1 MIEKND
7 ILTGKVQS
15 FGSDGEGVVCAGGCV
30 FFVPYALP
38 GEEISFKA
46 LKIKGNTGY
55 GKIEKVIVPA
65 KGRVQPKCPV
75 FYTCGGC
82 QLQHADYETQ
92 REFKREKVKNALRK
106 IGGVE
111 AEVSPVVA
119 CESEYGYRNKL
130 QIPVGVDANGHT
142 ALGFYAER
150 SHRLVPAEKCYIHP
164 AWAEDLMAAF
174 REYIAVSGAK
184 GYDERTKKGLL
195 RHLVAREIDGKLL
208 VTVVATARK
217 LPCEAWLTGRLQKL
231 FPGCGVYVNV
241 NTGDTNVIFGDRFY
255 LLCGA
260 ARLEG
265 RTGGIAYE
273 AGAETFV
280 QVNPEIREKLYE
292 RAMEACFAGGA
303 DTVIDAYSGGGLMT
317 AMAAKRCK
325 RAYGVELNKEASACA
340 EALKAKNGLQNMTN
354 ICGDAAAEVPA
365 IMDRERAL
373 WQKESAGKAVSSP
386 HGYGEKV
393 ALILDPPR
401 AGVARSV
408 LQAILKSGIER
419 FVMISCN
426 PATLARDLGILT
438 GTLREENGVLVKVPA
453 AETGETTGKESGK
466 FFDGESTDGELP
478 DGAEELTDGE
488 LPDGAKEL
496 TDGELPDG
504 AGEREITAYYKIES
518 VEPFDMFPQTKHV
531 ETLVVLSHKKPD
543 SHLEAKIDFDN
554 TSLDKT
560 AIAERAETRKP
571 QEKTTYK
578 KIQEWIEEN
587 YGFKVHTAY
596 VAEVKRELG
605 LPMYDAPNAVDEL
618 KRPRQHPTE
627 QMTTAIKAALKHF
640 EII

>member
-15 FGSDGEGVVCAGGCV
+15 FGSDGEGVVCAEGCV

-142 ALGFYAER
+142 ELGFYAER

-265 RTGGIAYE
+265 RTGGISYE

-303 DTVIDAYSGGGLMT
+303 ETVIDAYSGGGLMT

-438 GTLREENGVLVKVPA
+438 GTLREENGVLVKAPA
-453 AETGETTGKESGK
+453 AETGETTEKEREK
-466 FFDGESTDGELP
+466 FFDGESI
-478 DGAEELTDGE
+478 
-488 LPDGAKEL
+488 
-496 TDGELPDG
+496 DGELPDG

-531 ETLVVLSHKKPD
+531 ETLVCLSKK
-543 SHLEAKIDFDN
+543 SEKHISIDVEFGESDGQI
-554 TSLDKT
+554 SLKKLQEELN
-560 AIAERAETRKP
+560 ERK
-571 QEKTTYK
+571 QKKKTTYK
-578 KIQEWIEEN
+578 DIQKWVEEN

-596 VAEVKRELG
+596 IAEVKRDLG
-605 LPMYDAPNAVDEL
+605 LPMYDAPNAVEEL
-618 KRPRQHPTE
+618 KRPRSHPTAE
-627 QMTTAIKAALKHF
+627 MSDAIKAALKHF

>member
-15 FGSDGEGVVCAGGCV
+15 FGSDGEGVVCAEGCV

-303 DTVIDAYSGGGLMT
+303 ETVIDAYSGGGLMT

-340 EALKAKNGLQNMTN
+340 EALKAKNGLLNMTN

-453 AETGETTGKESGK
+453 AATGETTGKESGK
-466 FFDGESTDGELP
+466 FFDGESIDGEM
-478 DGAEELTDGE
+478 
-488 LPDGAKEL
+488 
-496 TDGELPDG
+496 PDG

-531 ETLVVLSHKKPD
+531 ETLVCLSKK
-543 SHLEAKIDFDN
+543 SEKHISIDVEFGESDGQI
-554 TSLDKT
+554 SLKKLQEELN
-560 AIAERAETRKP
+560 ERK
-571 QEKTTYK
+571 QKKKTTYK
-578 KIQEWIEEN
+578 DIQKWVEEN

-596 VAEVKRELG
+596 IAEVKRDLG
-605 LPMYDAPNAVDEL
+605 LPMYDASNAVEEL
-618 KRPRQHPTE
+618 KRPRSHPTAE
-627 QMTTAIKAALKHF
+627 MSDAIKAALKHF

>member
-15 FGSDGEGVVCAGGCV
+15 FGSDGEGVVCAEGCV

-303 DTVIDAYSGGGLMT
+303 ETVIDAYSGGGLMT

-386 HGYGEKV
+386 HDYGEKV

-438 GTLREENGVLVKVPA
+438 GTLREENGVLVKAPA

-466 FFDGESTDGELP
+466 FFDVELP
-478 DGAEELTDGE
+478 DDAE
-488 LPDGAKEL
+488 EL

-531 ETLVVLSHKKPD
+531 ETLVVLSHKK
-543 SHLEAKIDFDN
+543 
-554 TSLDKT
+554 T
-560 AIAERAETRKP
+560 
-571 QEKTTYK
+571 
-578 KIQEWIEEN
+578 
-587 YGFKVHTAY
+587 GFSS
-596 VAEVKRELG
+596 
-605 LPMYDAPNAVDEL
+605 
-618 KRPRQHPTE
+618 
-627 QMTTAIKAALKHF
+627 
-640 EII
+640 

>member
-15 FGSDGEGVVCAGGCV
+15 FGSDGEGVVCAEGCV

-130 QIPVGVDANGHT
+130 QIPVGVDANGRT
-142 ALGFYAER
+142 ELGFYAER

-438 GTLREENGVLVKVPA
+438 GTLREENGVLVKAPA
-453 AETGETTGKESGK
+453 AETGETTEKEREK
-466 FFDGESTDGELP
+466 FFDGESI
-478 DGAEELTDGE
+478 
-488 LPDGAKEL
+488 
-496 TDGELPDG
+496 DGELPDG

-531 ETLVVLSHKKPD
+531 ETLVCLSKK
-543 SHLEAKIDFDN
+543 SEKHISIDVEFGESDGQI
-554 TSLDKT
+554 SLKKLQEELN
-560 AIAERAETRKP
+560 ERK
-571 QEKTTYK
+571 QKKKTTYK
-578 KIQEWIEEN
+578 DIQKWVEEN

-596 VAEVKRELG
+596 IAEVKRDLG
-605 LPMYDAPNAVDEL
+605 LPMYDAPNAVEEL
-618 KRPRQHPTE
+618 KRPRSHPTAE
-627 QMTTAIKAALKHF
+627 MSDAIKAALKHF

>member
-15 FGSDGEGVVCAGGCV
+15 FGSDGEGVVCAEGCV

-453 AETGETTGKESGK
+453 AATGETTEKESGK
-466 FFDGESTDGELP
+466 FFDGESIDGDLP
-478 DGAEELTDGE
+478 DGAE
-488 LPDGAKEL
+488 KL

-531 ETLVVLSHKKPD
+531 ETLVCLSKK
-543 SHLEAKIDFDN
+543 SEKHISIDVEFGESDGQI
-554 TSLDKT
+554 SLKKLQK
-560 AIAERAETRKP
+560 ELNEQKLKK
-571 QEKTTYK
+571 KTTYK
-578 KIQEWIEEN
+578 DIQKWVEEN

-596 VAEVKRELG
+596 IAEVKRDLG
-605 LPMYDAPNAVDEL
+605 LPMYDAPNAVEEL
-618 KRPRQHPTE
+618 KRPRSHPTAE
-627 QMTTAIKAALKHF
+627 MSDAIKAALKHF

>member
-15 FGSDGEGVVCAGGCV
+15 FGSDGEGVVCAEGCV

-265 RTGGIAYE
+265 RTGGISYE

-373 WQKESAGKAVSSP
+373 WQKESAGEAVSSP

-438 GTLREENGVLVKVPA
+438 GTLREVNGVLVKAPA
-453 AETGETTGKESGK
+453 AETGETTEKEREK
-466 FFDGESTDGELP
+466 FFDGESIDGELP
-478 DGAEELTDGE
+478 DGAEELTDG
-488 LPDGAKEL
+488 
-496 TDGELPDG
+496 
-504 AGEREITAYYKIES
+504 AGEREITAYYEIES

-531 ETLVVLSHKKPD
+531 ETLVVLSHKK
-543 SHLEAKIDFDN
+543 
-554 TSLDKT
+554 T
-560 AIAERAETRKP
+560 
-571 QEKTTYK
+571 
-578 KIQEWIEEN
+578 
-587 YGFKVHTAY
+587 
-596 VAEVKRELG
+596 
-605 LPMYDAPNAVDEL
+605 
-618 KRPRQHPTE
+618 
-627 QMTTAIKAALKHF
+627 
-640 EII
+640 

>member
-15 FGSDGEGVVCAGGCV
+15 FGSDGEGVVCAEGCV

-373 WQKESAGKAVSSP
+373 WEKESAGKAVSSP

-466 FFDGESTDGELP
+466 FFDGESIDGELS
-478 DGAEELTDGE
+478 
-488 LPDGAKEL
+488 
-496 TDGELPDG
+496 DG

-531 ETLVVLSHKKPD
+531 ETLVCLSKKSEKHISIDVEFGESDGQISLKKLQEELNERKHKK
-543 SHLEAKIDFDN
+543 
-554 TSLDKT
+554 
-560 AIAERAETRKP
+560 
-571 QEKTTYK
+571 KTTYK
-578 KIQEWIEEN
+578 DIQMWVEEN

-596 VAEVKRELG
+596 IAEVKRELD
-605 LPMYDAPNAVDEL
+605 LPMYDAPNAVEEL
-618 KRPRQHPTE
+618 KRPRSHPTTE
-627 QMTTAIKAALKHF
+627 MSDAIKAALKHF

>member
-1 MIEKND
+1 
-7 ILTGKVQS
+7 
-15 FGSDGEGVVCAGGCV
+15 
-30 FFVPYALP
+30 
-38 GEEISFKA
+38 
-46 LKIKGNTGY
+46 
-55 GKIEKVIVPA
+55 
-65 KGRVQPKCPV
+65 
-75 FYTCGGC
+75 
-82 QLQHADYETQ
+82 
-92 REFKREKVKNALRK
+92 
-106 IGGVE
+106 
-111 AEVSPVVA
+111 
-119 CESEYGYRNKL
+119 
-130 QIPVGVDANGHT
+130 
-142 ALGFYAER
+142 
-150 SHRLVPAEKCYIHP
+150 
-164 AWAEDLMAAF
+164 MAAF

-265 RTGGIAYE
+265 RTGGISYE

-466 FFDGESTDGELP
+466 FFDGESI
-478 DGAEELTDGE
+478 DGE

-496 TDGELPDG
+496 TDGGLPDG

-531 ETLVVLSHKKPD
+531 ETLVVLSKKIPD
-543 SHLEAKIDFDN
+543 SHINIDVEFGEGEGQFSLKKI
-554 TSLDKT
+554 K
-560 AIAERAETRKP
+560 ERADERKP
-571 QEKTTYK
+571 KEKVTYK
-578 KIQEWIEEN
+578 MIQEYIEQT

-596 VAEVKRELG
+596 IAEVKRDVG
-605 LPMYDAPNAVDEL
+605 LPMYDAPNAVEEL
-618 KRPRQHPTE
+618 KRPRAHPTPRMVE
-627 QMTTAIKAALKHF
+627 AIKETLKHF

>member
-15 FGSDGEGVVCAGGCV
+15 FGSDGEGVVCAEGCV

-75 FYTCGGC
+75 FYMCGGC

-231 FPGCGVYVNV
+231 FPSCGVYVNV

-303 DTVIDAYSGGGLMT
+303 ETVIDAYSGGGLMT

-373 WQKESAGKAVSSP
+373 WQKESAGEAVSSP

-438 GTLREENGVLVKVPA
+438 GTLREGNGVLVKVPA

-466 FFDGESTDGELP
+466 FFDGELP
-478 DGAEELTDGE
+478 DGAEKLT
-488 LPDGAKEL
+488 
-496 TDGELPDG
+496 DG
-504 AGEREITAYYKIES
+504 AGERETTAYYEIES

-543 SHLEAKIDFDN
+543 SHLEVKIDFDN
-554 TSLDKT
+554 TSLDKM
-560 AIAERAETRKP
+560 AISKRAEKRKP

>member
-1 MIEKND
+1 M
-7 ILTGKVQS
+7 
-15 FGSDGEGVVCAGGCV
+15 
-30 FFVPYALP
+30 
-38 GEEISFKA
+38 
-46 LKIKGNTGY
+46 
-55 GKIEKVIVPA
+55 
-65 KGRVQPKCPV
+65 
-75 FYTCGGC
+75 
-82 QLQHADYETQ
+82 
-92 REFKREKVKNALRK
+92 
-106 IGGVE
+106 
-111 AEVSPVVA
+111 
-119 CESEYGYRNKL
+119 
-130 QIPVGVDANGHT
+130 
-142 ALGFYAER
+142 
-150 SHRLVPAEKCYIHP
+150 
-164 AWAEDLMAAF
+164 
-174 REYIAVSGAK
+174 
-184 GYDERTKKGLL
+184 
-195 RHLVAREIDGKLL
+195 
-208 VTVVATARK
+208 VATARK

-453 AETGETTGKESGK
+453 AETGETTGREREK
-466 FFDGESTDGELP
+466 FFDGESI
-478 DGAEELTDGE
+478 DGE

-543 SHLEAKIDFDN
+543 SHLEVKIDFDN

-560 AIAERAETRKP
+560 AIAERAEKRKP

>member
-15 FGSDGEGVVCAGGCV
+15 FGSDGEGVVCAEGCV

-303 DTVIDAYSGGGLMT
+303 DTVIDSYSGGGLMT

-438 GTLREENGVLVKVPA
+438 GTLREENGVLVKAPA

-466 FFDGESTDGELP
+466 FFDGEM
-478 DGAEELTDGE
+478 
-488 LPDGAKEL
+488 
-496 TDGELPDG
+496 PDG

-531 ETLVVLSHKKPD
+531 ETLVCLSKK
-543 SHLEAKIDFDN
+543 SEKHISIDVEFGESDGQI
-554 TSLDKT
+554 SLKKLQEELN
-560 AIAERAETRKP
+560 ERK
-571 QEKTTYK
+571 QKKKTTYK
-578 KIQEWIEEN
+578 DIQKWVEEN
-587 YGFKVHTAY
+587 YGFNVHTAY
-596 VAEVKRELG
+596 IAEVKRDLG
-605 LPMYDAPNAVDEL
+605 LPMYDAPNAVEEL
-618 KRPRQHPTE
+618 KRPRSHPTAE
-627 QMTTAIKAALKHF
+627 MSDAIKAALKHF

>member
-15 FGSDGEGVVCAGGCV
+15 FGSDGEGVVCAEGCV

-106 IGGVE
+106 IGGV
-111 AEVSPVVA
+111 AAVVSPVVA

-150 SHRLVPAEKCYIHP
+150 SHRLVPAEICYIHL
-164 AWAEDLMAAF
+164 AWAEELMAAF
-174 REYIAVSGAK
+174 REDIAVSGAK

-241 NTGDTNVIFGDRFY
+241 NTGDTNVIFGDKFY

-265 RTGGIAYE
+265 HTGGIAYE

-292 RAMEACFAGGA
+292 RAMEACFAGGTE
-303 DTVIDAYSGGGLMT
+303 TVIDAYSGGGLMT

-340 EALKAKNGLQNMTN
+340 EALKAKNGLRNMTN
-354 ICGDAAAEVPA
+354 ICGDAATEVPA

-373 WQKESAGKAVSSP
+373 WQKESAGKAVTSP

-466 FFDGESTDGELP
+466 FFDGESIDGEMP
-478 DGAEELTDGE
+478 DGAEESI
-488 LPDGAKEL
+488 
-496 TDGELPDG
+496 DGELPDG

-543 SHLEAKIDFDN
+543 SHIEVKIDFDN
-554 TSLDKT
+554 TSLDKM
-560 AIAERAETRKP
+560 AISERAEKRKP

>member
-15 FGSDGEGVVCAGGCV
+15 FGSDGEGVVCAEGCV

-111 AEVSPVVA
+111 AEVSPVVP

-150 SHRLVPAEKCYIHP
+150 SHRLVPVEKCYIHP

-241 NTGDTNVIFGDRFY
+241 NTGDTNVIFGDGFY

-303 DTVIDAYSGGGLMT
+303 ETVIDAYSGGGLMT

-466 FFDGESTDGELP
+466 FFDGESI
-478 DGAEELTDGE
+478 
-488 LPDGAKEL
+488 
-496 TDGELPDG
+496 DGELPDG
-504 AGEREITAYYKIES
+504 AGERKITAYYKIES

-531 ETLVVLSHKKPD
+531 ETLVVLSHKK
-543 SHLEAKIDFDN
+543 
-554 TSLDKT
+554 T
-560 AIAERAETRKP
+560 
-571 QEKTTYK
+571 
-578 KIQEWIEEN
+578 
-587 YGFKVHTAY
+587 
-596 VAEVKRELG
+596 
-605 LPMYDAPNAVDEL
+605 
-618 KRPRQHPTE
+618 
-627 QMTTAIKAALKHF
+627 
-640 EII
+640 

>member
-1 MIEKND
+1 
-7 ILTGKVQS
+7 
-15 FGSDGEGVVCAGGCV
+15 
-30 FFVPYALP
+30 
-38 GEEISFKA
+38 
-46 LKIKGNTGY
+46 
-55 GKIEKVIVPA
+55 
-65 KGRVQPKCPV
+65 
-75 FYTCGGC
+75 
-82 QLQHADYETQ
+82 
-92 REFKREKVKNALRK
+92 
-106 IGGVE
+106 
-111 AEVSPVVA
+111 
-119 CESEYGYRNKL
+119 
-130 QIPVGVDANGHT
+130 
-142 ALGFYAER
+142 
-150 SHRLVPAEKCYIHP
+150 
-164 AWAEDLMAAF
+164 
-174 REYIAVSGAK
+174 
-184 GYDERTKKGLL
+184 
-195 RHLVAREIDGKLL
+195 
-208 VTVVATARK
+208 
-217 LPCEAWLTGRLQKL
+217 
-231 FPGCGVYVNV
+231 

-453 AETGETTGKESGK
+453 AETGETTGREREK
-466 FFDGESTDGELP
+466 FFDGESI
-478 DGAEELTDGE
+478 DGE

-531 ETLVVLSHKKPD
+531 ETLVCLSKKSEKHISIDVEFGESDGQISLKKLQEELNEQKHKK
-543 SHLEAKIDFDN
+543 
-554 TSLDKT
+554 
-560 AIAERAETRKP
+560 
-571 QEKTTYK
+571 KTTYK
-578 KIQEWIEEN
+578 DIQKWVEEN
-587 YGFKVHTAY
+587 YGFNVHTAY
-596 VAEVKRELG
+596 IAEVKRNLC
-605 LPMYDAPNAVDEL
+605 LPMYDAPNAVEEL
-618 KRPRQHPTE
+618 KRPRSHPTAE
-627 QMTTAIKAALKHF
+627 MSDAIKAALKHF

>member
-15 FGSDGEGVVCAGGCV
+15 FGSDGEGVVYAEGCV

-174 REYIAVSGAK
+174 KEYIAVSGAK

-373 WQKESAGKAVSSP
+373 WLKEAAGKAVSSP
-386 HGYGEKV
+386 YGYGEKV

-438 GTLREENGVLVKVPA
+438 GTLREENGVLVKAPA
-453 AETGETTGKESGK
+453 AETGEATGKESGK
-466 FFDGESTDGELP
+466 FFDGESI
-478 DGAEELTDGE
+478 
-488 LPDGAKEL
+488 
-496 TDGELPDG
+496 DGELPDG

-531 ETLVVLSHKKPD
+531 ETLVVLSKKIPD
-543 SHLEAKIDFDN
+543 SHINIDVEFGEGEGQFSLKKI
-554 TSLDKT
+554 K
-560 AIAERAETRKP
+560 ERADERKP
-571 QEKTTYK
+571 KEKVTYK
-578 KIQEWIEEN
+578 MIQEYIEQT

-596 VAEVKRELG
+596 IAEVKRDVG
-605 LPMYDAPNAVDEL
+605 MPMYDAPNAVEEL
-618 KRPRQHPTE
+618 KRPRAHPTPRMVE
-627 QMTTAIKAALKHF
+627 AIKETLKYF

>member
-15 FGSDGEGVVCAGGCV
+15 FGSDGEGVVCAEGCV

-265 RTGGIAYE
+265 RTGGISYE

-386 HGYGEKV
+386 LGYGEKV

-438 GTLREENGVLVKVPA
+438 GTLREENDVLVKVPA
-453 AETGETTGKESGK
+453 AETGETSGK
-466 FFDGESTDGELP
+466 FFDGESI
-478 DGAEELTDGE
+478 
-488 LPDGAKEL
+488 
-496 TDGELPDG
+496 DGELPDG

-531 ETLVVLSHKKPD
+531 ETLVVLSKK
-543 SHLEAKIDFDN
+543 SEKHISIDVEFGERDGQI
-554 TSLDKT
+554 SLKKLQEELN
-560 AIAERAETRKP
+560 ERK
-571 QEKTTYK
+571 QKKKTTYK
-578 KIQEWIEEN
+578 DIQKWVEEN

-596 VAEVKRELG
+596 IAEVKRDLG
-605 LPMYDAPNAVDEL
+605 LPMYDAPNAVEEL
-618 KRPRQHPTE
+618 KRPRSHPTVE
-627 QMTTAIKAALKHF
+627 MSDAIKAALKHF

>member
-1 MIEKND
+1 M
-7 ILTGKVQS
+7 
-15 FGSDGEGVVCAGGCV
+15 
-30 FFVPYALP
+30 
-38 GEEISFKA
+38 
-46 LKIKGNTGY
+46 
-55 GKIEKVIVPA
+55 
-65 KGRVQPKCPV
+65 
-75 FYTCGGC
+75 
-82 QLQHADYETQ
+82 
-92 REFKREKVKNALRK
+92 
-106 IGGVE
+106 
-111 AEVSPVVA
+111 
-119 CESEYGYRNKL
+119 
-130 QIPVGVDANGHT
+130 
-142 ALGFYAER
+142 
-150 SHRLVPAEKCYIHP
+150 
-164 AWAEDLMAAF
+164 
-174 REYIAVSGAK
+174 
-184 GYDERTKKGLL
+184 
-195 RHLVAREIDGKLL
+195 
-208 VTVVATARK
+208 
-217 LPCEAWLTGRLQKL
+217 
-231 FPGCGVYVNV
+231 NV

-408 LQAILKSGIER
+408 LQAILKAGIER

-438 GTLREENGVLVKVPA
+438 GTLREENGVLVKAPA

-466 FFDGESTDGELP
+466 FFDGESIDGELP
-478 DGAEELTDGE
+478 DGAEELTD
-488 LPDGAKEL
+488 D
-496 TDGELPDG
+496 ELPDG

-531 ETLVVLSHKKPD
+531 ETLVVLFKKSASHIVVDVEFGEGEGQISLK
-543 SHLEAKIDFDN
+543 EAKK
-554 TSLDKT
+554 S
-560 AIAERAETRKP
+560 AEEQKP
-571 QEKTTYK
+571 KKKITYK
-578 KIQEWIEEN
+578 DIQRYVEEN

-596 VAEVKRELG
+596 IAEVKRELG
-605 LPMYDAPNAVDEL
+605 LPMYDAPNAVEEL
-618 KRPRQHPTE
+618 KRPRSHPTE
-627 QMTTAIKAALKHF
+627 EMTVAIKAALKHF
-640 EII
+640 KII

>member
-15 FGSDGEGVVCAGGCV
+15 FGSDGEGVVCAKGCV

-453 AETGETTGKESGK
+453 AETGETTGKEREK
-466 FFDGESTDGELP
+466 FFDDESI
-478 DGAEELTDGE
+478 
-488 LPDGAKEL
+488 
-496 TDGELPDG
+496 DGELPDG

-531 ETLVVLSHKKPD
+531 ETLVVLSKK
-543 SHLEAKIDFDN
+543 SEKHISIDVEFGESDGQI
-554 TSLDKT
+554 SLK
-560 AIAERAETRKP
+560 KL
-571 QEKTTYK
+571 QEELNEQKQKKKTTYK
-578 KIQEWIEEN
+578 DIQKWVEEN
-587 YGFKVHTAY
+587 YGFNVHTAY
-596 VAEVKRELG
+596 IAEVKRDLG
-605 LPMYDAPNAVDEL
+605 LPMYDAPNAVEEL
-618 KRPRQHPTE
+618 KRPRSHPTTE
-627 QMTTAIKAALKHF
+627 MSDAIKAALKHF

>member
-1 MIEKND
+1 M
-7 ILTGKVQS
+7 
-15 FGSDGEGVVCAGGCV
+15 
-30 FFVPYALP
+30 
-38 GEEISFKA
+38 
-46 LKIKGNTGY
+46 
-55 GKIEKVIVPA
+55 
-65 KGRVQPKCPV
+65 
-75 FYTCGGC
+75 
-82 QLQHADYETQ
+82 QHADYETQ

-438 GTLREENGVLVKVPA
+438 GTLREVNGVLVKAPA

-466 FFDGESTDGELP
+466 FFDGESIDGEM
-478 DGAEELTDGE
+478 
-488 LPDGAKEL
+488 
-496 TDGELPDG
+496 PDG

-531 ETLVVLSHKKPD
+531 ETLVVLSKK
-543 SHLEAKIDFDN
+543 SEKHISIDVEFGERDGQI
-554 TSLDKT
+554 SLKKLQEELN
-560 AIAERAETRKP
+560 ERK
-571 QEKTTYK
+571 QKKKTTYK
-578 KIQEWIEEN
+578 DIQKWVEEN

-596 VAEVKRELG
+596 IAEVKRDLG
-605 LPMYDAPNAVDEL
+605 LPMYDAPNAVEEL
-618 KRPRQHPTE
+618 KRPRSHPTVE
-627 QMTTAIKAALKHF
+627 MSDAIKAALKHF

>member
-15 FGSDGEGVVCAGGCV
+15 FGSDGEGVVCAEGCV

-38 GEEISFKA
+38 GEEISFKV

-303 DTVIDAYSGGGLMT
+303 ETVIDAYSGGGLMT

-373 WQKESAGKAVSSP
+373 WEKESAGKAVSSP

-438 GTLREENGVLVKVPA
+438 GTLREENGVLVKAPA
-453 AETGETTGKESGK
+453 AETGETTEKEREK
-466 FFDGESTDGELP
+466 FFDGELPDGELP
-478 DGAEELTDGE
+478 DGAEKLT
-488 LPDGAKEL
+488 
-496 TDGELPDG
+496 DG
-504 AGEREITAYYKIES
+504 AGERETTAYYEIES

-543 SHLEAKIDFDN
+543 SHLEVKIDFDN

-560 AIAERAETRKP
+560 AISERAEKRKP

-578 KIQEWIEEN
+578 KIQEWIEDN

>member
-15 FGSDGEGVVCAGGCV
+15 FGSDGEGVVCAEGCV

-453 AETGETTGKESGK
+453 AETGETTEKEREK
-466 FFDGESTDGELP
+466 FFDGESI
-478 DGAEELTDGE
+478 
-488 LPDGAKEL
+488 
-496 TDGELPDG
+496 DGELPDG

-531 ETLVVLSHKKPD
+531 ETLVVLSKKIPD
-543 SHLEAKIDFDN
+543 SHINIDVEFGEGEGQFSLKKI
-554 TSLDKT
+554 K
-560 AIAERAETRKP
+560 ERAEARKP
-571 QEKTTYK
+571 KEKVTYKMIQEYIEKT
-578 KIQEWIEEN
+578 

-596 VAEVKRELG
+596 IAEVKRDLC
-605 LPMYDAPNAVDEL
+605 LPMYDAPNAVEEL
-618 KRPRQHPTE
+618 KRPRSHPTAE
-627 QMTTAIKAALKHF
+627 MSDAIKAALKHF